1 MTLPIQDQLDAI
13 FAIPKDGSNIKEEAD
28 DSQET
33 SYAEVIVADEKVA
46 FAQKA
51 QKVNEQLAKDAPPVN
66 VVYASKATE
75 EKVNAQSQ
83 PQPAPTPV
91 AATPTPAAAPK
102 DEFEKIL
109 TQSIRPEFAVT
120 EEVQPVVSQPS
131 NVDNDSE
138 SVEEEKASVQNGD
151 HITTPVLYDQ
161 KPDSDGWCLTAP
173 SPMFNRFYEEKSSFI
188 RHITKNGRP
197 IDIDKLTT
205 ELTSSTV
212 STNVELTDMRGMA
225 DKLTRIQDL
234 LDRVVH
240 IKIQATSQCAAAK
253 RGVELLRGVLAKVTY
268 EKPAARQDGV
278 IYDHMKDIEMYASRL
293 ESLEQNAK
301 DVYHNLL
308 EAKEILSRKISIA
321 LELVKEQNRTDGL
334 ENKFNSLPENAKK
347 AVVQASSTPGRLA
360 NEGYDK
366 LEVQEAVKTAASKPK
381 DTPKKSG
388 QLSWLD

>member
-46 FAQKA
+46 FEQKA
-51 QKVNEQLAKDAPPVN
+51 QKVKEQLAKDAPPVN
-66 VVYASKATE
+66 VVYASKTE
-75 EKVNAQSQ
+75 DKVNVQSQ
-83 PQPAPTPV
+83 PASVPV
-91 AATPTPAAAPK
+91 PAAPAPK

-109 TQSIRPEFAVT
+109 SQSIRPEFSVP
-120 EEVQPVVSQPS
+120 EEVQPVVSQS
-131 NVDNDSE
+131 NNVDLDSE
-138 SVEEEKASVQNGD
+138 HIEEEKVTVQNGD
-151 HITTPVLYDQ
+151 HITAPVLYDQ

-173 SPMFNRFYEEKSSFI
+173 SPMFNRFYEEKASFI

-197 IDIDKLTT
+197 IDIDKLTA

-308 EAKEILSRKISIA
+308 EAKEILSRKISIS
-321 LELVKEQNRTDGL
+321 LELAKEQNRTEGL

-347 AVVQASSTPGRLA
+347 AVVQASSTPSRLA
-360 NEGYDK
+360 NEGYDR
-366 LEVQEAVKTAASKPK
+366 LEVQEAVKTAATKPK
-381 DTPKKSG
+381 DAPKKSG

>member
-46 FAQKA
+46 FEQKA
-51 QKVNEQLAKDAPPVN
+51 HKVKEQLAKDAPPVN
-66 VVYASKATE
+66 VVYASKTE
-75 EKVNAQSQ
+75 EKVNVQSQ
-83 PQPAPTPV
+83 PASPIPV
-91 AATPTPAAAPK
+91 PAAPIPAPK

-109 TQSIRPEFAVT
+109 SQSIRPEFSVP
-120 EEVQPVVSQPS
+120 EEVQPVVSQP
-131 NVDNDSE
+131 NNADLDSE
-138 SVEEEKASVQNGD
+138 HIEEEKATVQNGD

-212 STNVELTDMRGMA
+212 STNIELTDMRGMA

-321 LELVKEQNRTDGL
+321 LELVKEQNRTEGL
-334 ENKFNSLPENAKK
+334 ESKFNSLPENAKK
-347 AVVQASSTPGRLA
+347 AVVQASSAPSRLA
-360 NEGYDK
+360 NEGYDR
-366 LEVQEAVKTAASKPK
+366 LEVQEAVKTAAAKPK

>member
-46 FAQKA
+46 FEQKA
-51 QKVNEQLAKDAPPVN
+51 QKVKEQLAKDAPPVN
-66 VVYASKATE
+66 VVYASKTE
-75 EKVNAQSQ
+75 EKVNVQSQ
-83 PQPAPTPV
+83 PASPIPVPAAPTP
-91 AATPTPAAAPK
+91 APK

-109 TQSIRPEFAVT
+109 TQSIRPEFTVP
-120 EEVQPVVSQPS
+120 EEVQPVVSQP
-131 NVDNDSE
+131 NNADLDSE
-138 SVEEEKASVQNGD
+138 HIEEEKVTVQNGD
-151 HITTPVLYDQ
+151 HITSSVLYDQ

-197 IDIDKLTT
+197 IDIDKLTA

-321 LELVKEQNRTDGL
+321 LELVKEQNRTEGL
-334 ENKFNSLPENAKK
+334 ESKFNSLPESAKK
-347 AVVQASSTPGRLA
+347 AVVQASSTPSRLA
-360 NEGYDK
+360 NEGYDR

-381 DTPKKSG
+381 DAPKKSG
-388 QLSWLD
+388 QLPWLD